1 MSVTAAKGF
10 EASGVSAGIR
20 RDGKDLALVRA
31 TTRATGTAMWTRNRV
46 QAAPVVVSK
55 AHLELA
61 EPQAVV
67 VNSGIANAATGA
79 RGELDAL
86 ATAAEAARLLSLDVE
101 EVLVLS
107 TGVIGALLPLDKIR
121 AALPEAAAALS
132 PGGGND
138 AAEAILTTDTRTKQ
152 AVSAGDGFTVGGM
165 AKGSGMIHPNLAT
178 MLAVITTDYPLEP
191 GEAIDVLR
199 PAVDTSFNSIS
210 VDGECSTNDAVVL
223 LSSGAATIERTDA
236 SDTAFAHALQAVC
249 ADLAAQVVAD
259 GEGATLVAEISVTR
273 CGVCGGGAGNR
284 AADRHLAA
292 REDSSLRTR
301 CELGPRADGRGQR
314 AVQRRVRPARPGTCL
329 ARLQRHPR
337 APRRRPAGCR
347 ATGGRH
353 DVHDRARSRPRRRA
367 RELPDERSLLRL
379 RPHQRGLPFMTRVV
393 VKLGGTVAA
402 QSAGTVLALAED
414 HEVCVVHGAGEQITL
429 EMERAGIPVRF
440 VGGRRVTSPEALE
453 VVRRSFADVG
463 AALCAALGGRADQL
477 FGDEIGLQATPV
489 PELGLVGDPLPS
501 APDAIVRSLAAGRIP
516 VVAPLAAGP
525 LNVNADEAAAALAQG
540 LGAEQLLFLTD
551 VDGLILNGEV
561 VEEIGADDASDLL
574 DRALLEGGIVPKL
587 RAAVA
592 AAQAGVPASIGRTV
606 VVA

>member
-20 RDGKDLALVRA
+20 RDGRDLALVRA

-79 RGELDAL
+79 RGELDAV

-132 PGGGND
+132 PDGGND

-236 SDTAFAHALQAVC
+236 V
-249 ADLAAQVVAD
+249 
-259 GEGATLVAEISVTR
+259 
-273 CGVCGGGAGNR
+273 
-284 AADRHLAA
+284 RHCVHPCPA
-292 REDSSLRTR
+292 S
-301 CELGPRADGRGQR
+301 
-314 AVQRRVRPARPGTCL
+314 RVRRPC
-329 ARLQRHPR
+329 RSD
-337 APRRRPAGCR
+337 RRRR
-347 ATGGRH
+347 
-353 DVHDRARSRPRRRA
+353 
-367 RELPDERSLLRL
+367 
-379 RPHQRGLPFMTRVV
+379 
-393 VKLGGTVAA
+393 
-402 QSAGTVLALAED
+402 
-414 HEVCVVHGAGEQITL
+414 
-429 EMERAGIPVRF
+429 
-440 VGGRRVTSPEALE
+440 
-453 VVRRSFADVG
+453 
-463 AALCAALGGRADQL
+463 
-477 FGDEIGLQATPV
+477 
-489 PELGLVGDPLPS
+489 
-501 APDAIVRSLAAGRIP
+501 
-516 VVAPLAAGP
+516 
-525 LNVNADEAAAALAQG
+525 
-540 LGAEQLLFLTD
+540 
-551 VDGLILNGEV
+551 
-561 VEEIGADDASDLL
+561 
-574 DRALLEGGIVPKL
+574 
-587 RAAVA
+587 
-592 AAQAGVPASIGRTV
+592 
-606 VVA
+606 